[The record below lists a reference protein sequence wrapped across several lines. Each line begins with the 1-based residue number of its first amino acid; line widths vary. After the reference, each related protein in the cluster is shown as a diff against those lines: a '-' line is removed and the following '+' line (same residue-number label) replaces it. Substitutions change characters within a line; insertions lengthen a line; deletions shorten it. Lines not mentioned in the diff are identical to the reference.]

1 MKRVILT
8 FMLAFALLIAANA
21 KAPVHHSNAK
31 TNSSTIQKVDLS
43 NFIYNR
49 PFFETYHSAMEMNI
63 EDDCHMYAAVE
74 VISFAVDCNVDVGE
88 AAILL
93 YDDLYSE
100 CMSVGGNIAPAVNIC

>member
-1 MKRVILT
+1 MKRLILT

-43 NFIYNR
+43 NFTNSQS
-49 PFFETYHSAMEMNI
+49 FFETYRSTMEMNI
-63 EDDCHMYAAVE
+63 EDDCRAYAVNE
-74 VISFAVDCNVDVGE
+74 VIDFAIDCNVSIAV
-88 AAILL
+88 AIGL
-93 YDDLYSE
+93 YDDLYND